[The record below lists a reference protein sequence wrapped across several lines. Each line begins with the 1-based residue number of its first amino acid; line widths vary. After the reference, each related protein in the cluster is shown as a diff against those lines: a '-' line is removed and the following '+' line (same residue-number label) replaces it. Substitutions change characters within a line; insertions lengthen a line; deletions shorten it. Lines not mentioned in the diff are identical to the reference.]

1 MEINVVSALQANSQN
16 FHKNNVHESKGKKKK
31 LLLGTRQSLLPP
43 IENKSKFNPTQ
54 INDFSLQFDQMSKD
68 SWNQLDFMSSTRMN
82 KALKFYKK
90 ESPADLDHIDTF
102 RTDEE
107 GKQQDAADKGE

>member
-1 MEINVVSALQANSQN
+1 
-16 FHKNNVHESKGKKKK
+16 
-31 LLLGTRQSLLPP
+31 
-43 IENKSKFNPTQ
+43 
-54 INDFSLQFDQMSKD
+54 MSKD

-107 GKQQDAADKGE
+107 GK